1 VLSGDE
7 VMYLGGLDR
16 LLARVPNAT
25 TLREHL
31 TASHTTTEEVGKV
44 AAEAGA
50 KTLVLNHFV
59 PGDDPSIIDEMWV
72 ADVRKDFSGPV
83 LPGAIC
89 SGLTDV
95 RVPASGPLAAGLV
108 GSTGRRPCAA
118 RNVQHAVF
126 EDGWLIPRWCMRAR
140 LVPTR
145 APRRRIHGIVCLLLL
160 LRCAERP
167 AVGTFGHLI
176 GRNLSNDLRT
186 DQQREQ
192 DETTS

>member
-83 LPGAIC
+83 IAGRDLQRSDRC
-89 SGLTDV
+89 SRTRL
-95 RVPASGPLAAGLV
+95 RAV
-108 GSTGRRPCAA
+108 GRWFGREHWATPVCRP
-118 RNVQHAVF
+118 
-126 EDGWLIPRWCMRAR
+126 
-140 LVPTR
+140 
-145 APRRRIHGIVCLLLL
+145 
-160 LRCAERP
+160 ERP
-167 AVGTFGHLI
+167 ARRF
-176 GRNLSNDLRT
+176 
-186 DQQREQ
+186 
-192 DETTS
+192 